1 MKRIIN
7 MTDDGLVEYIQ
18 CNKTTG
24 TVIKRIKTL
33 IEVKTPAD

>member
-1 MKRIIN
+1 MKIIIS

-18 CNKTTG
+18 CNETTN

-33 IEVKTPAD
+33 IEVKTLVD